1 MRRALDLTTTGA
13 PRRWSP
19 MRGGL
24 HWAEWACEL
33 AGTFLLVAGGLSA
46 VVLDFGSGS
55 VVAAHVP
62 SSSLRLLLTGVLFGG
77 TGALVAF
84 SPLGRRSGAHLNPA
98 VTFSFWLSGHVHG
111 HDLGGYIGAQCLG
124 ALAGAAFVRVA
135 WGARAVSVH
144 DGMARPGPGVS
155 DLGAAGL
162 EMLMTAGLVLVI
174 MLCLSSRRTARLTPL
189 AAWVAV
195 AILVWRGAP
204 YTGTSLN
211 PARSLGPAVVAGDF
225 SHFWVYV
232 AGPLGGA
239 LLAVALLR
247 FVPADVVPLTAK
259 LFHRRGD
266 PDNFKAAMDDD
277 RARRGS
283 RTAAA

>member
-1 MRRALDLTTTGA
+1 MMNALDLTTTGA

-24 HWAEWACEL
+24 HLTEWGCEL

-55 VVAAHVP
+55 VVAAHVH
-62 SSSLRLLLTGVLFGG
+62 SHSLRLLITGFLFAG
-77 TGALVAF
+77 TGALVTV

-98 VTFSFWLSGHVHG
+98 VTFAFWLSGHVHR
-111 HDLGGYIGAQCLG
+111 HDLAGYIGAQCLG
-124 ALAGAAFVRVA
+124 AIAGAAFVRLA

-144 DGMARPGPGVS
+144 DGVQSPGPGVS
-155 DLGAAGL
+155 DLSAAGL
-162 EMLMTAGLVLVI
+162 EVLMTAGLVLVI
-174 MLCLSSRRTARLTPL
+174 MVCLSSRRTARFTPL
-189 AAWVAV
+189 AVWVAV
-195 AILVWRGAP
+195 TIFVWRGAP

-225 SHFWVYV
+225 SHYWVYV

-239 LLAVALLR
+239 VLAVALLR
-247 FVPADVVPLTAK
+247 LVPADVVPLTAK

-266 PDNFKAAMDDD
+266 ASNFKAAMDGGGAP
-277 RARRGS
+277 RAS
-283 RTAAA
+283 RAAAA